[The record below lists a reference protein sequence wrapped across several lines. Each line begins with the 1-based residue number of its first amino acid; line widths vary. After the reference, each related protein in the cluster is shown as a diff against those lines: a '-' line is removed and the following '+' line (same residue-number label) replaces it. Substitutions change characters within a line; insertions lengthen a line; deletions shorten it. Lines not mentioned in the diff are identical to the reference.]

1 MIGGAGAL
9 VFTLVYLA
17 VLVGIGVYASIRE
30 RREASG
36 DILDDH
42 ELGGRTLPFWVLFG
56 TLYATQYSGNS
67 FVGFTGKAARDG
79 YSFLGSAIYMQAV
92 IVAYLLFAP
101 KLFALSRKHRFRTPG
116 DFVLERFKHGPMHV
130 LSVALMI
137 FALLNFLLSQL
148 VAIGQITQTLGGV
161 HPAWGIVT
169 LALLMVTYETLGGM
183 RAVAW
188 TDMLQGALLF
198 IGSSLLFGLL
208 LWDVGGPGALFEKY
222 AHLYPKRVL
231 APEGSKIV
239 TWVGNILLLG
249 VGASVYPHAIQ
260 RIYAA
265 RSEKVLRRSLAVMV
279 FMPLLTTLPLFFV
292 GICASLLAGGEAVS
306 GDDAM
311 PLILKHVETLP
322 WGGIVAL
329 MVLAGAVS
337 AMMSTADSAL
347 LTNSSIINRDVLER
361 YLAKGRPASYY
372 LRTGRASSWLTM
384 IVLANVA
391 VWCVANDITIWKI
404 LEIKLE
410 LLMQIAPAF
419 WLGLHV
425 RRLGARG
432 AFAGMLAGSLFTL
445 AAWLLNRETAT
456 GALTFFP
463 PEVAANGAYVSLQK
477 IGGLHAGLWG
487 LALNLVVCGF
497 SCFLFPARGV
507 KPEAAAAVA

>member
-1 MIGGAGAL
+1 MIGGTGSL
-9 VFTLVYLA
+9 VFTLVYLV
-17 VLVGIGVYASIRE
+17 VLIVIGVYAAIRE

-42 ELGGRTLPFWVLFG
+42 ELGGRALPFWVLLG

-67 FVGFTGKAARDG
+67 FVGFSGKAARDG

-92 IVAYLLFAP
+92 IAAYLLFAP
-101 KLFALSRKHRFRTPG
+101 RLFALSRKHRYRTPD
-116 DFVLERFKHGPMHV
+116 DFVRERFGHAPMHL

-137 FALLNFLLSQL
+137 FALLNFLLTQL

-208 LWDVGGPGALFEKY
+208 LWKFGGPGALFDQY
-222 AHLYPKRVL
+222 AAAFPERVR
-231 APEGSKIV
+231 APEGLKVV
-239 TWVGNILLLG
+239 TWLGNILLLG
-249 VGASVYPHAIQ
+249 LGASVYPHAIQ

-265 RSEKVLRRSLAVMV
+265 RSEKTLRKSLAVMV
-279 FMPLLTTLPLFFV
+279 FMPLVTTLPLFFV
-292 GICASLLAGGEAVS
+292 GISASLLPGGEKIS

-311 PLILKHVETLP
+311 PLILKYVEALP

-347 LTNSSIINRDVLER
+347 LTTSSILNRDVLER
-361 YLAKGRPASYY
+361 YLARGRPAAYY
-372 LRTGRASSWLTM
+372 LRAGRLSSWLTM
-384 IVLANVA
+384 FALAFA
-391 VWCVANDITIWKI
+391 AIWCLENKITIWKI
-404 LEIKLE
+404 LSIKLE

-425 RRLGARG
+425 RRLGAHG
-432 AFAGMLAGSLFTL
+432 TFAGMLAGSLFTL
-445 AAWLLNRETAT
+445 VAWLLHREVAT
-456 GALTFFP
+456 GAVTFFP
-463 PEVAANGAYVSLQK
+463 PENATPGAYATLEK

-487 LALNLVVCGF
+487 LALNLAICGF
-497 SCFLFPARGV
+497 SCLLFPAHGE
-507 KPEAAAAVA
+507 KPEAA